1 MDSWPTLV
9 LGTSLGT
16 IPLAPSGIPPAHSLS
31 STGLSPG
38 SDPEAL
44 NVACYQLVGSSY
56 FARCIKIPLS
66 KVKMPRHYGMTPR
79 VGQKREY
86 FVETTIDVGT

>member
-16 IPLAPSGIPPAHSLS
+16 ISLAPSGIPPADSPS
-31 STGLSPG
+31 STGLPLG
-38 SDPEAL
+38 LDPEAL
-44 NVACYQLVGSSY
+44 SVAWYQLVGSSY

-66 KVKMPRHYGMTPR
+66 KVKMPRYYRMTPR
-79 VGQKREY
+79 VGPKKEY
-86 FVETTIDVGT
+86 FVETTIDVG